1 MHHRSQCLCEVVP
14 EMKTVTPSFLCIVGP
29 TGTGKSDLGIHLA
42 QKLAERGVR
51 AEIVNADSMQFYKGM
66 NIGTAKLPVAERGG
80 IEHHLLDWL
89 EIKQESTAANYQE
102 IARKKISE
110 LIDSGVLPIVVG
122 GSMLYVAALLN
133 TFEFPGRDEALR
145 AELEQQLIDLGPIAM
160 HNKLKLLDEVA
171 ASRIEPQNGRRIVR
185 ALEIVMIT
193 GEPFAAALPD
203 ELESFLPVLEI
214 GLNSAREH
222 LVERL
227 ARRVEGMWAKGLVDE
242 VSGLIDA
249 GIRDSK
255 TASQAIGYAQA
266 LAQLDGKM
274 TEAEAIAETTM
285 LTQRYSRRQMS
296 WFRRDPRINWF
307 DYQSE
312 SLNFDVLKLVL
323 SQLKLESK

>member
-1 MHHRSQCLCEVVP
+1 MES
-14 EMKTVTPSFLCIVGP
+14 VTPAFVCLVGP
-29 TGTGKSDLGIHLA
+29 TGTGKSDLAIYLA
-42 QKLAERGVR
+42 QQLAERSVK

-66 NIGTAKLPVAERGG
+66 NIGTAKLPLAERGG

-89 EIKQESTAANYQE
+89 EINQESTAANYQV
-102 IARKKISE
+102 IARQKIAD
-110 LIDSGVLPIVVG
+110 LIESGVLPIVVG

-145 AELEQQLIDLGPIAM
+145 AELEQQLQELGPLAM
-160 HNKLKLLDEVA
+160 HAKLTLLDEVA

-193 GEPFAAALPD
+193 GEPFAAALPE

-227 ARRVEGMWAKGLVDE
+227 ARRVEGMWARGLVQEVAGLVD
-242 VSGLIDA
+242 S

-274 TEAEAIAETTM
+274 TESEAIAETTM

-312 SLNFDVLKLVL
+312 SVRSDVLDLVI
-323 SQLKLESK
+323 SQLNLQSK

>member
-1 MHHRSQCLCEVVP
+1 ME
-14 EMKTVTPSFLCIVGP
+14 TVRPSFLCIVGP

-249 GIRDSK
+249 GISDSK

>member
-1 MHHRSQCLCEVVP
+1 ME
-14 EMKTVTPSFLCIVGP
+14 TVTPSFLCIVGP
-29 TGTGKSDLGIHLA
+29 TGTGKSDLAIYLA
-42 QKLAERGVR
+42 QQLGPLGVK

-66 NIGTAKLPVAERGG
+66 NIGTAKLPIAERGG

-89 EIKQESTAANYQE
+89 EINQESTAANYQAM
-102 IARKKISE
+102 ARKRISD
-110 LIDSGVLPIVVG
+110 LIAEGILPIVVG

-145 AELEQQLIDLGPIAM
+145 AELEQQLIDLGPLAM
-160 HNKLKLLDEVA
+160 HAKLALLDEVA

-193 GEPFAAALPD
+193 GGPFAAALPE

-227 ARRVEGMWAKGLVDE
+227 ARRVEGMWAKGLVQE
-242 VSGLIDA
+242 VAGLVDL

-274 TEAEAIAETTM
+274 TEAEAMTETTM

-312 SLNFDVLKLVL
+312 TMQSDVLGLVL

>member
-1 MHHRSQCLCEVVP
+1 MES
-14 EMKTVTPSFLCIVGP
+14 VTPAFVCLVGP
-29 TGTGKSDLGIHLA
+29 TGTGKSDLAIYLA
-42 QKLAERGVR
+42 QQLAERSVK

-66 NIGTAKLPVAERGG
+66 NIGTAKLPLAERGG

-89 EIKQESTAANYQE
+89 EIKQESTAANYQV
-102 IARKKISE
+102 IARQKIAD
-110 LIDSGVLPIVVG
+110 LIESGVLPIVVG

-145 AELEQQLIDLGPIAM
+145 AVLEQQLQELGPLAM
-160 HNKLKLLDEVA
+160 HAKLTLLDEVA

-193 GEPFAAALPD
+193 GEPFAAALPE

-227 ARRVEGMWAKGLVDE
+227 ARRVEGMWARGLVQEVAGLVD
-242 VSGLIDA
+242 S

-274 TEAEAIAETTM
+274 TESEAIAETTM

-312 SLNFDVLKLVL
+312 SLRSDVLDLVI
-323 SQLKLESK
+323 SQLNLQSK

>member
-1 MHHRSQCLCEVVP
+1 MES
-14 EMKTVTPSFLCIVGP
+14 VTPAFVCLVGP
-29 TGTGKSDLGIHLA
+29 TGTGKSDLAIYLA
-42 QKLAERGVR
+42 QQLAERSVK

-66 NIGTAKLPVAERGG
+66 NIGTAKLPLAERGG

-89 EIKQESTAANYQE
+89 EINQESTAANYQV
-102 IARKKISE
+102 IARQKIAD
-110 LIDSGVLPIVVG
+110 LIESGVLPIVVG

-145 AELEQQLIDLGPIAM
+145 AVLEQQLQELGPLAM
-160 HNKLKLLDEVA
+160 HAKLTLLDEVA
-171 ASRIEPQNGRRIVR
+171 ASRTEPQNGRRIVR

-193 GEPFAAALPD
+193 GEPFAAALPE

-214 GLNSAREH
+214 GLNSVREH

-227 ARRVEGMWAKGLVDE
+227 ARRVEGMWAKGLVQE
-242 VSGLIDA
+242 VAGLVDL

-274 TEAEAIAETTM
+274 TESEAIAETTM

-296 WFRRDPRINWF
+296 WFRRDPRIHWF

-312 SLNFDVLKLVL
+312 SLRSDVLDIVI
-323 SQLKLESK
+323 SQLNLQSK

>member
-1 MHHRSQCLCEVVP
+1 MES
-14 EMKTVTPSFLCIVGP
+14 VTPSFICIVGP
-29 TGTGKSDLGIHLA
+29 TGTGKSDLGIFLA
-42 QKLAERGVR
+42 QQLAQFGVK

-66 NIGTAKLPVAERGG
+66 NIGTAKLPLAERGG

-89 EIKQESTAANYQE
+89 EIKQESTAANYQV
-102 IARKKISE
+102 IARQKISD
-110 LIDSGVLPIVVG
+110 LIESCVLPIVVG

-145 AELEQQLIDLGPIAM
+145 AELEQQLVDLGPLAM
-160 HNKLKLLDEVA
+160 HAKLTLLDEVA

-193 GEPFAAALPD
+193 GEPFAAALPE

-227 ARRVEGMWAKGLVDE
+227 ARRVEGMWAKGLVQE
-242 VSGLIDA
+242 VAGLVDS

-274 TEAEAIAETTM
+274 TESEAVAETTM

-312 SLNFDVLKLVL
+312 SLRSDVLDLVI
-323 SQLKLESK
+323 SQLNLESK

>member
-1 MHHRSQCLCEVVP
+1 MES
-14 EMKTVTPSFLCIVGP
+14 VTPAFVCLVGP
-29 TGTGKSDLGIHLA
+29 TGTGKSDLAIYLA
-42 QKLAERGVR
+42 QQLAERSVK

-66 NIGTAKLPVAERGG
+66 NIGTAKLPLAERGG

-89 EIKQESTAANYQE
+89 EINQESTAANYQV
-102 IARKKISE
+102 IARQKIAD
-110 LIDSGVLPIVVG
+110 LIESGVLPIVVG

-145 AELEQQLIDLGPIAM
+145 AELEQQLQELGPLAM
-160 HNKLKLLDEVA
+160 HAKLTLLDEVA
-171 ASRIEPQNGRRIVR
+171 ASRIDPQNGRRIVR

-193 GEPFAAALPD
+193 GEPFAAALPE

-227 ARRVEGMWAKGLVDE
+227 ARRVEGMWARGLVQEVAGLVD
-242 VSGLIDA
+242 S

-266 LAQLDGKM
+266 LAQLDGKI
-274 TEAEAIAETTM
+274 TESEAIAETTM

-312 SLNFDVLKLVL
+312 SLRSDVLDLVI
-323 SQLKLESK
+323 SQLNLQSK

>member
-1 MHHRSQCLCEVVP
+1 MES
-14 EMKTVTPSFLCIVGP
+14 VTPAFVCLVGP
-29 TGTGKSDLGIHLA
+29 TGTGKSDLAIYLA
-42 QKLAERGVR
+42 QQLAERSVK

-66 NIGTAKLPVAERGG
+66 NIGTAKLPLAERGG

-89 EIKQESTAANYQE
+89 EINQESTAANYQV
-102 IARKKISE
+102 IARQKIAD
-110 LIDSGVLPIVVG
+110 LIESGVLPIVVG

-145 AELEQQLIDLGPIAM
+145 AVLEQQLQELGPLAM
-160 HNKLKLLDEVA
+160 HAKLTLLDEVA

-185 ALEIVMIT
+185 ALEIVMVT
-193 GEPFAAALPD
+193 GEPFAAALPE

-214 GLNSAREH
+214 GLNSVREH

-227 ARRVEGMWAKGLVDE
+227 ARRVEGMWAKGLVQE
-242 VSGLIDA
+242 VAGLVDL

-274 TEAEAIAETTM
+274 TESEAIAETTM

-296 WFRRDPRINWF
+296 WFRRDPRIHWF

-312 SLNFDVLKLVL
+312 SLRSDVLDIVI
-323 SQLKLESK
+323 SQLNLQSK

>member
-1 MHHRSQCLCEVVP
+1 ME
-14 EMKTVTPSFLCIVGP
+14 TVTPSFLCIVGP
-29 TGTGKSDLGIHLA
+29 TGTGKSDLAIYLA
-42 QKLAERGVR
+42 QQLGPLGVK

-66 NIGTAKLPVAERGG
+66 NIGTAKLPIAERGG

-89 EIKQESTAANYQE
+89 EINQESTAANYQAM
-102 IARKKISE
+102 ARKKISD
-110 LIDSGVLPIVVG
+110 LIAEGILPIVVG

-145 AELEQQLIDLGPIAM
+145 AELEQQLIDLGPLAM
-160 HNKLKLLDEVA
+160 HAKLALLDEVA

-193 GEPFAAALPD
+193 GGPFAAALPE

-227 ARRVEGMWAKGLVDE
+227 ARRVEEMWAKGLVQE
-242 VSGLIDA
+242 VAGLVDL

-274 TEAEAIAETTM
+274 TEAEAMTETTM

-312 SLNFDVLKLVL
+312 TMQSDVLGLVL